1 MRSIHKYKNLFQHIQ
16 NPFEYIFNKS
26 KRRHRSLQMVTRP
39 HPIHFE
45 VTAALYPVFKEV
57 FMEDVYEIDQL
68 AARLPDTGIV
78 LDIGANGGFFDC
90 ILLSKKPG
98 LKIHAFEPLPANVQ
112 ALERLVH
119 NNPTLQDR
127 MMVSGVAVTGKKID
141 HIELF
146 IESESEHSV
155 VASSVSHFDERNKSS
170 IQVPTIT
177 FAEILAPLKTDE
189 IALLKID
196 CEGSEYDIF
205 YNTPV
210 ELIQKIP
217 FISAEVHDL
226 DKETMNL
233 QYFSNVLKGWGYH
246 ITHRPINGFCHALEA
261 ARKK

>member
-26 KRRHRSLQMVTRP
+26 KRSHRSLQMVTKP
-39 HPIHFE
+39 SPIRFE

-57 FMEDVYEIDQL
+57 FMEDVYDIERL
-68 AARLPDTGIV
+68 AARLPDSGIV

-112 ALERLVH
+112 TLEQLVQD
-119 NNPTLQDR
+119 NPSLQDR
-127 MMVSGVAVTGKKID
+127 LQVKGLAVTGKKID

-146 IESESEHSV
+146 IESQSEHSV
-155 VASSVSHFDERNKSS
+155 VASSVAHFDERNKSS

-177 FAEILAPLKTDE
+177 FTEILTPLQKDD
-189 IALLKID
+189 IVLLKID

-226 DKETMNL
+226 DKDTMNL
-233 QYFSNVLKGWGYH
+233 QYFSNILKGWGYH

-261 ARKK
+261 TRK